1 MDDPSTAALLALSYA
16 NNIEAMRRVL
26 ATAERAGGRAL
37 GLTAAEIQHAIDA
50 LEQQRRHFALLA
62 AKD

>member
-1 MDDPSTAALLALSYA
+1 MDDPSTAALVALSYE

-26 ATAERAGGRAL
+26 ALAERDGRAL
-37 GLTAAEIQHAIDA
+37 GLTVVEIQHAIDA